1 MKLVVAI
8 IKPFKLDEVRQ
19 ALTAIGVHGMTV
31 TEVKG
36 YGRQKGHTEI
46 YRGAEYVVNFL
57 PKLRIE
63 IAVAS
68 DIAEKAVGVI
78 TANARTGQIGDGKIF
93 VTPIDHA
100 LQNPHRRDRQRRALR
115 FQYFNARRQ
124 RCRRASRDSQETTT
138 RRGNSMGAPSYRAAS
153 NAALTLLAAN
163 FLLTTPASAETS
175 AINPADTAW
184 MIVATALVLMM
195 TIPGLALFYSGMV
208 RKKNVLATMAQ
219 SLAAVAMISI
229 LWVAFGYSL
238 AFVGDGPWIGSL
250 DRWFLVG
257 MTMDSVN
264 PAAKTI
270 PEALFMLYQMTFAI
284 ITVALVA
291 GAVADRMRFSAYL
304 LFSAGWFMFAYV
316 PLAHWVWGGGFLAT
330 MGVLDFAGGL
340 VVHLSA
346 GVGGLVAAKVM
357 GRRHGYGSENL
368 APFDLSLAVMG
379 TGLLWVGWFGF
390 NGGSA
395 LAANSRAVMAIT
407 ATHLAACAG
416 ALTWAAIE
424 WATRRKPSVLGM
436 ISGAIAGL
444 GTITPA
450 SGFVAPW
457 HGVIIGVVAG
467 TLCFWACTWLKQRLQ
482 YDDSLD
488 VFGVHGIGGMTG
500 TLLAGVFA
508 VSAIGGTSG
517 LLEGNPQQVLIQLYG
532 VAATLVWSGGVT
544 FVLLKLVS
552 VFVPLRVSLQQELEG
567 LDISQHGEALQ

>member
-1 MKLVVAI
+1 
-8 IKPFKLDEVRQ
+8 
-19 ALTAIGVHGMTV
+19 
-31 TEVKG
+31 
-36 YGRQKGHTEI
+36 
-46 YRGAEYVVNFL
+46 
-57 PKLRIE
+57 
-63 IAVAS
+63 
-68 DIAEKAVGVI
+68 
-78 TANARTGQIGDGKIF
+78 
-93 VTPIDHA
+93 
-100 LQNPHRRDRQRRALR
+100 
-115 FQYFNARRQ
+115 
-124 RCRRASRDSQETTT
+124 
-138 RRGNSMGAPSYRAAS
+138 MGAPSYRAAK
-153 NAALTLLAAN
+153 NAALIALAASP
-163 FLLTTPASAETS
+163 LATPALAAETS
-175 AINPADTAW
+175 AISAADTAW

-219 SLAAVAMISI
+219 SLSAVALISI

-238 AFVGDGPWIGSL
+238 AFVGDGPWIGTL
-250 DRWFLVG
+250 DRWFLIG
-257 MTMDSVN
+257 MTMESVN

-304 LFSAGWFMFAYV
+304 LFSVGWFTFVYV

-330 MGVLDFAGGL
+330 SGVMDFAGGL

-346 GVGGLVAAKVM
+346 GIGGLVAAMVM

-368 APFDLSLAVMG
+368 APFDLSLAVIG

-395 LAANSRAVMAIT
+395 LAANSRAIMAIT

-416 ALTWAAIE
+416 ALAWAAIE

-436 ISGAIAGL
+436 ISGAVAGL

-457 HGVIIGVVAG
+457 HGVVIGVIAG
-467 TLCFWACTWLKQRLQ
+467 TVCFWACTWLKQRFK

-488 VFGVHGIGGMTG
+488 VFGVHGIGGLTG

-508 VSAIGGTSG
+508 VNAIGGTSG

-532 VAATLVWSGGVT
+532 IGVTLAWSAGVT
-544 FVLLKLVS
+544 FVLLKLVGA
-552 VFVPLRVSLQQELEG
+552 FAPLRVSVQQELEG

>member
-1 MKLVVAI
+1 
-8 IKPFKLDEVRQ
+8 
-19 ALTAIGVHGMTV
+19 
-31 TEVKG
+31 
-36 YGRQKGHTEI
+36 
-46 YRGAEYVVNFL
+46 
-57 PKLRIE
+57 
-63 IAVAS
+63 
-68 DIAEKAVGVI
+68 
-78 TANARTGQIGDGKIF
+78 
-93 VTPIDHA
+93 
-100 LQNPHRRDRQRRALR
+100 
-115 FQYFNARRQ
+115 
-124 RCRRASRDSQETTT
+124 
-138 RRGNSMGAPSYRAAS
+138 MGAPSYRAAK
-153 NAALTLLAAN
+153 NAALITLAASLLA
-163 FLLTTPASAETS
+163 TPALAAETS
-175 AINPADTAW
+175 TINAADTAW

-219 SLAAVAMISI
+219 SLAAVTIISI

-238 AFVGDGPWIGSL
+238 CFVGDGPWIGTL
-250 DRWFLVG
+250 DRWFLSG

-291 GAVADRMRFSAYL
+291 GSVADRMRFSAYL
-304 LFSAGWFMFAYV
+304 TFSIGWFIFVYI
-316 PLAHWVWGGGFLAT
+316 PLAHWVWGGGFLNS

-346 GVGGLVAAKVM
+346 GTGGLVAAKVM
-357 GRRHGYGSENL
+357 GRRHGYGTENL

-416 ALTWAAIE
+416 ALTWGAIE
-424 WATRRKPSVLGM
+424 WVTRRKPSVLGM
-436 ISGAIAGL
+436 ISGAVAGL

-450 SGFVAPW
+450 SGFVVPW
-457 HGVIIGVVAG
+457 HGVIIGIVAG
-467 TLCFWACTWLKQRLQ
+467 LMCFWACTSLKQRFN

-508 VSAIGGTSG
+508 TAAIGGSSG
-517 LLEGNPQQVLIQLYG
+517 LIEGNPRQLLIQFYG
-532 VAATLVWSGGVT
+532 VAVTLVWSAGVT
-544 FVLLKLVS
+544 FVLLKV
-552 VFVPLRVSLQQELEG
+552 VGAFVTLRVSLQQELEG